1 MSHPVPCVLLKNYNM
16 KLNLWKRVNGSG
28 ANDRLCGCYTFQVV
42 HGARGRRNHQSKM
55 FTSCWW
61 EVWLVDPSIPA
72 STLHDS
78 WIFSRSQRRRRGVW
92 WGWYSHHF
100 QNFPQYIVGSVLYR
114 GGEDSGYFF
123 RCDTGRAVL
132 VTCPIPIPIPP
143 LLTHHPTKTAHPS
156 RSLPAP
162 GSDETHFWLM
172 TIKWRVQKI
181 VEVPV
186 CDFWG

>member
-1 MSHPVPCVLLKNYNM
+1 MWLLHLPSSAWGTRAEESPKQNVY
-16 KLNLWKRVNGSG
+16 KLLVGSLAG
-28 ANDRLCGCYTFQVV
+28 
-42 HGARGRRNHQSKM
+42 
-55 FTSCWW
+55 
-61 EVWLVDPSIPA
+61 
-72 STLHDS
+72 
-78 WIFSRSQRRRRGVW
+78 RSQHTCLHIAWLMDIFKEPAAGAGGV
-92 WGWYSHHF
+92 
-100 QNFPQYIVGSVLYR
+100 VRGSVLYR
-114 GGEDSGYFF
+114 GGGDSGYFF